1 MPQQSTPKAQKT
13 DRHISRN
20 DDSDEFDG
28 RVSSW
33 RQEHA
38 VESPAAKQPDSR
50 LIMSSAVQNFNEPD
64 FAEVEPV
71 EISTGEW
78 QFL

>member
-1 MPQQSTPKAQKT
+1 MPQQSTPKAQKS
-13 DRHISRN
+13 DRHIGRN
-20 DDSDEFDG
+20 GDSDEFDG

-38 VESPAAKQPDSR
+38 VESPAAKHPDSR

-71 EISTGEW
+71 ETSTGEW